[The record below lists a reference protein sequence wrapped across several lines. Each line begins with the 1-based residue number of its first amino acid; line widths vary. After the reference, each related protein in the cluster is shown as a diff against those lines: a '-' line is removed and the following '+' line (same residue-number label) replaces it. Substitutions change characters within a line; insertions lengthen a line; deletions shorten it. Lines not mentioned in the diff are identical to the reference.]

1 MKNSSA
7 TAIFK
12 TGIVLLIACSFA
24 GCKKNTV
31 PSAPYYLL
39 SKDGLAYVQ
48 FNVGKYFIYKD
59 SVANKTD
66 SIVVTQSLLQTYKG
80 VYSDIHLAYTGQKYT
95 IVETEIDPGST
106 SVWLSAAAD
115 GSGFSTVVLNSID
128 NGNYIFYETLEP
140 HIPVM
145 VVEGKTYTDVNI
157 TSSPYGYGSVPLLS
171 YYWAKG
177 VGLIKRIETIGS
189 VTNTYTLLRGN

>member
-1 MKNSSA
+1 MKNLSSFA
-7 TAIFK
+7 GFK
-12 TGIVLLIACSFA
+12 TGFILLIVCSFA

-31 PSAPYYLL
+31 APATYEL
-39 SKDGLAYVQ
+39 SKDGLAYIQ

-59 SVANKTD
+59 SLANKTD
-66 SIVVTQSLLQTYKG
+66 SVVVTQSLLQTYNS
-80 VYSDIHLAYTGQKYT
+80 VYSDVHTPYTGQTYT

-106 SVWLSAAAD
+106 TVWLSATAD
-115 GSGFSTVVLNSID
+115 GGGFSTVVLYSSD
-128 NGNYIFYETLEP
+128 NYGNYLFYENLAP

-157 TSSPYGYGSVPLLS
+157 TRSSLGGAPLSS

-177 VGLIKRIETIGS
+177 AGLIKRTETIGP
-189 VTNTYTLLRGN
+189 VTNTYTLLRSN

>member
-1 MKNSSA
+1 MKNSS
-7 TAIFK
+7 TSTILK
-12 TGIVLLIACSFA
+12 TGIVLLIAYSFA
-24 GCKKNTV
+24 GCRKHIIS
-31 PSAPYYLL
+31 PAPAYLL
-39 SKDGLAYVQ
+39 SKDGLAYIQ

-66 SIVVTQSLLQTYKG
+66 SVVVTQSLFQTYTG
-80 VYSDIHLAYTGQKYT
+80 VYSDTHTKYTGQKYT

-106 SVWLSAAAD
+106 TVWLSATAD
-115 GSGFSTVVLNSID
+115 SEGFPTVLLNSSVT
-128 NGNYIFYETLEP
+128 GNYIFYQTLSP

-145 VVEGKTYTDVNI
+145 VVEGITYTDVNI
-157 TSSPYGYGSVPLLS
+157 TSSSIGGAALSS

-177 VGLIKRIETIGS
+177 VGLIKRTEIIGT

>member
-1 MKNSSA
+1 MKNSPGSA
-7 TAIFK
+7 SVKISF
-12 TGIVLLIACSFA
+12 LLLVAYLFA
-24 GCKKNTV
+24 GCEKHVILPDT
-31 PSAPYYLL
+31 SLL
-39 SKDGLAYVQ
+39 SKDGLAYIQ

-66 SIVVTQSLLQTYKG
+66 SVVVTQSILQTYKG
-80 VYSDIHLAYTGQKYT
+80 VYSDVHTTYTGQKYT

-106 SVWLSAAAD
+106 TVWLSATAD
-115 GSGFSTVVLNSID
+115 GEGFPTVLLYSTGK
-128 NGNYIFYETLEP
+128 NGNYLFYETLAP

-145 VVEGKTYTDVNI
+145 VVEGKTYTDVNV
-157 TSSPYGYGSVPLLS
+157 TYSSIGAAPLS
-171 YYWAKG
+171 YYYWAKG